1 MKKVLVLSSLLLFSN
16 AITIDKLF
24 DAIEKTPDYK
34 LDNIAK
40 KEMKINKDSI
50 INMLYPKVTVK
61 ASAEHFNR
69 DYTMV
74 PVTPTENGARIKKNE
89 SLAFSQNIQRLG
101 FEVSMPLFIKSIYDN
116 KDKMN
121 YLLKATNYQTKIN
134 LYKKQT
140 LLVGYLSQFDYLIS
154 LKKALN
160 KQKSSIQTIYEALKK
175 GVEVGRI
182 PEFRLLRLQDSLN
195 QISINIS
202 NVNKKIDEI
211 KAAVF
216 KLTNI
221 KVDSIVEFDSL
232 DIQNGEFIALKPL
245 KEILKADEYG
255 LKSKKDNFYPKVIFK
270 VQGNRAFAKAY
281 NTNDNITEDLASAG
295 IYVSWDIFDKKN
307 KSDIQKEKIKLIKN
321 RLTIEKTK
329 KDLTAEIEKIN
340 SSLNEINK
348 QISLLKNSL
357 RLKEELLKG
366 AKVAFQLN
374 RMSVDDYLKY
384 EDNLAKAKADLA
396 NLIANKN
403 MLKANKAFIYG
414 KNLKK
419 VFK

>member
-1 MKKVLVLSSLLLFSN
+1 MKKVLVLSSLLLFAN

-89 SLAFSQNIQRLG
+89 SLAFSQNIQRIG
-101 FEVSMPLFIKSIYDN
+101 FEISMPLFIKSIYDN

-140 LLVGYLSQFDYLIS
+140 LLVGYLSQFNYLIS
-154 LKKALN
+154 LKRALE
-160 KQKSSIQTIYEALKK
+160 KQKSSIQTIYEGLKK

-211 KAAVF
+211 KAGIF

-357 RLKEELLKG
+357 TLKKELLKA

-384 EDNLAKAKADLA
+384 EDNLAKARADLA